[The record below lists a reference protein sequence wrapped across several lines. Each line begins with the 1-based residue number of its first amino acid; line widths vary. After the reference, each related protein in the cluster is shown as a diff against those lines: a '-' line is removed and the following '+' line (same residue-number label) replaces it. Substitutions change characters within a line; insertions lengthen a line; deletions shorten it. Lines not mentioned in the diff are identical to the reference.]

1 LDALDLEIE
10 EHQRRSRILKD
21 ESERNKQKAA
31 DLAEEDMEEAAK
43 RRLAV
48 YLLCKQLR
56 TKEEAV
62 MADLDAARL
71 QMVMQTEHPT
81 SQTIEKVNKALKE
94 SATERDKSAQAFNR
108 MSYITQVNV
117 EQTSSELE
125 DYGIKQK
132 NINDEFA
139 KLKAKTVQPSPK
151 IKEQIISESEL
162 PEVPAEQVGKPQT
175 ADSEK
180 VPEKD

>member
-10 EHQRRSRILKD
+10 EHERRSRILKE
-21 ESERNKQKAA
+21 ESDKNKRRAT
-31 DLAEEDMEEAAK
+31 DLAEEDMEDAAK

-71 QMVMQTEHPT
+71 QMAMQPDHPT
-81 SQTIEKVNKALKE
+81 SQMIEKVNKALRE
-94 SATERDKSAQAFNR
+94 SATERDKAAQAFNR

-117 EQTSSELE
+117 EQSSGELE

-132 NINDEFA
+132 NINDEFE
-139 KLKAKTVQPSPK
+139 KLKGKTAQPQPK
-151 IKEQIISESEL
+151 IKEPQISDREL
-162 PEVPAEQVGKPQT
+162 PQVPVEEAEKPK
-175 ADSEK
+175 AAGSEK